1 MYQIEFNTDNLLL
14 FFKNQK
20 TIIMKK
26 QLPIQKRLTKFFFS
40 FCLIF
45 LCANAGWSQTVFYEG
60 FGPAPV
66 SPFNAGATTYAFASN
81 GVIATM
87 DDVNA
92 NTYLNF
98 NSDGAAGRPNLTAP
112 FAGLSPSTFSTTL
125 TNNTKLVTWSVN
137 MRASRAMSSSSQTYA
152 DASYYLAVVLCAS
165 NANLTSGTGSNTS
178 GYALILQRSVATS
191 ASNPGAVRLVKFNNG
206 IGSAAGGSVVSPAI
220 LATPALNGGA
230 AATAVAPN
238 NVSIKVVYNPD
249 FDSWQLFYRED
260 PLSGGFADPT
270 TGTFTSAGTAVVDN
284 TYTSTAMTHFGYL
297 CGVSTSTATATN
309 QFQLDNFN
317 FQLDPLPAFT
327 PPPTVEKK
335 QAINSTPSPT
345 VANLVA
351 VGTDLKWYA
360 AATGGSALLTSDP
373 IASGTY
379 YVTQTLAGTE
389 SERVASSIFVG
400 DTSLKT
406 LPFYESFN
414 YTVGDKLV
422 TINNDTASG
431 TGIGSWSVVPTLL
444 PAVLS
449 PDDMLI
455 AAQPGVWNSTV
466 LPAPT
471 ANALIF
477 DRSGLDPQLLF
488 TAPTTGYV
496 YASCLFMVTNLNA
509 ITAGTSGTSTD
520 VPPAP
525 GQIFSFAYATS
536 EPGATTSYTAAV
548 YLKSSAT
555 TGKFNIG
562 INAAPV
568 DPILAG
574 DIVWDAADYDVNTP
588 ITLVTRYSYDD
599 LISKLWINPT
609 SNSIEPAA
617 NATTLARAAA
627 LAVDRVRLNQSSNAT
642 TPYITLDELRV
653 ANNWGQALGGAATL
667 GIAKIDVSKFNAYPN
682 PVTNGKLYI
691 SSESSSEKQ
700 VAIYSLLGQKVLETK
715 TANNAEINVS
725 QLAKGAYILN
735 VTEDGKS
742 DSKKLMIK

>member
-1 MYQIEFNTDNLLL
+1 
-14 FFKNQK
+14 
-20 TIIMKK
+20 MKK
-26 QLPIQKRLTKFFFS
+26 QLPNQKRLTQFFFS
-40 FCLIF
+40 LCFIF
-45 LCANAGWSQTVFYEG
+45 LCASSGWSQTVFYEG

-66 SPFNAGATTYAFASN
+66 SPFNAGATTYTFASN
-81 GVIATM
+81 GVISTL

-98 NSDGAAGRPNLTAP
+98 NSDGAGGRPNLTAP
-112 FAGLSPSTFSTTL
+112 FAGLSPSAFNTTL

-137 MRASRAMSSSSQTYA
+137 MRVSRAMSSSGATYA
-152 DASYYLAVVLCAS
+152 DSSYYLAVVLCAS

-178 GYALILQRSVATS
+178 GYALILQRSTATS
-191 ASNPGAVRLVKFNNG
+191 ALNPGAVRLVKFNNG
-206 IGSAAGGSVVSPAI
+206 IGSSVGGSVVSPAL

-230 AATAVAPN
+230 TATGAAPN

-270 TGTFTSAGTAVVDN
+270 TGTFTSAGTAVIDN

-297 CGVSTSTATATN
+297 CGLSTSTATVTN
-309 QFQLDNFN
+309 QMQLDNFN

-335 QAINSTPSPT
+335 QAINSTPAPT
-345 VANLVA
+345 VASLVA
-351 VGTDLKWYA
+351 TGTSLKWYA
-360 AATGGSALLTSDP
+360 AATGGSALLTTDP
-373 IASGTY
+373 ILSGTY

-389 SERVASSIFVG
+389 SERVASSIYVG

-414 YTVGDKLV
+414 YSIGDKLV

-488 TAPTTGYV
+488 TAPTTGSV

-509 ITAGTSGTSTD
+509 ITAGTSGTSAD

-525 GQIFSFAYATS
+525 GQIFSLAYATS
-536 EPGATTSYTAAV
+536 EAGATTSYTAAV

-555 TGKFNIG
+555 VGKFNIG

-568 DPILAG
+568 DPILPG
-574 DIVWDAADYDVNTP
+574 DIVWDTADYDVNTP
-588 ITLVTRYSYDD
+588 ITLVTSYSYDN
-599 LISKLWINPT
+599 LISKLYINPT
-609 SNSIEPAA
+609 SNSIMPAA
-617 NATTLARAAA
+617 NATTLARATAI
-627 LAVDRVRLNQSSNAT
+627 AVDRVRLNQSSNAA
-642 TPYITLDELRV
+642 TPYITLDEIRV
-653 ANNWGQALGGAATL
+653 ANNWGESLGGASTL
-667 GIAKIDVSKFNAYPN
+667 GVAKMDVTKFSVYPN
-682 PVTNGKLYI
+682 PVTDGKLFI
-691 SSESSSEKQ
+691 SSNNSSEKQ
-700 VAIYSLLGQKVLETK
+700 VAIYSVSGQKVLQAK
-715 TANNAEINVS
+715 TNNNAEINVS

-735 VTEDGKS
+735 ISENGKS
-742 DSKKLMIK
+742 ESKKLIIQ

>member
-1 MYQIEFNTDNLLL
+1 
-14 FFKNQK
+14 
-20 TIIMKK
+20 MKK
-26 QLPIQKRLTKFFFS
+26 QLLEQKKKAQFFFS
-40 FCLIF
+40 LCLIF
-45 LCANAGWSQTVFYEG
+45 FCVTLGWSQTVFYEG

-66 SPFNAGATTYAFASN
+66 SPFDAGATSYTFASN
-81 GVIATM
+81 GVISTM
-87 DDVNA
+87 DDANA

-98 NSDGAAGRPNLTAP
+98 NSDGTAGRPNLTAP
-112 FAGLSPSTFSTTL
+112 FSALTPSSFNTTL
-125 TNNTKLVTWSVN
+125 TNNTNLVTWSVN
-137 MRASRAMSSSSQTYA
+137 MRVSRAMSSSSQSYA

-165 NANLTSGTGSNTS
+165 NANLTAGTGSNTD
-178 GYALILQRSVATS
+178 GYALILQRSLPTS
-191 ASNPGAVRLVKFNNG
+191 ASNPGGVRLVKFHNG
-206 IGSAAGGSVVSPAI
+206 IGSSVGGSVVSPAL

-230 AATAVAPN
+230 TATATAPN

-270 TGTFTSAGTAVVDN
+270 TGSYTSAGTAVVDA
-284 TYTSTAMTHFGYL
+284 TYTATAMTHFGYL
-297 CGVSTSTATATN
+297 AGLSTSTATATN

-317 FQLDPLPAFT
+317 FSLDPLPAFT

-335 QAINSTPSPT
+335 QAINNSPAPT

-351 VGTDLKWYA
+351 IGADLKWYA
-360 AATGGSALLTSDP
+360 AATGGSALLSTDP
-373 IASGTY
+373 ITSGTY

-389 SERVASSIFVG
+389 SDRVASSIYVG

-406 LPFYESFN
+406 LPLYENFN
-414 YTVGDKLV
+414 YSVGDKLI

-431 TGIGSWSVVPTLL
+431 TGIGSWSVVPTIL

-455 AAQPGVWNSTV
+455 AAQPGTWTSSV
-466 LPAPT
+466 LPVPT
-471 ANALIF
+471 GSALIF

-488 TAPTTGYV
+488 TAPTTGAV

-525 GQIFSFAYATS
+525 GQIFSFAYADAPAGS
-536 EPGATTSYTAAV
+536 NTSYTAAV

-555 TGKFNIG
+555 AGKFNIG

-568 DPILAG
+568 DPIAVG
-574 DIVWDAADYDVNTP
+574 DIVWDTADYDINTP

-599 LISKLWINPT
+599 LISKLWINPAT
-609 SNSIEPAA
+609 TTEPAA
-617 NATTLARAAA
+617 NATTLARTAA

-642 TPYITLDELRV
+642 TPYITLDEIRV
-653 ANNWGQALGGAATL
+653 ANNFSYVTGGPDL
-667 GIAKIDVSKFNAYPN
+667 KVAKMDVSKFSVYPN
-682 PVTNGKLYI
+682 PVANGKLYI
-691 SSESSSEKQ
+691 SSDNSSEKQ
-700 VAIYSLLGQKVLETK
+700 VAIYSILGQKVLDVK
-715 TANNAEINVS
+715 TSNNTEINVS
-725 QLAKGAYILN
+725 KLAKGAYILN
-735 VTEDGKS
+735 ISEGGKS
-742 DSKKLMIK
+742 ESKKLIIQ